1 VKNFTNFQTSKLLKV
16 GSDMM
21 NKPRILI
28 LGAGYGGMMSAT
40 QLTKRLSVNDASIT
54 LVNKHN
60 YHYQTT
66 WLHEPAAGTLP
77 TDRTRLLIKD
87 VIDTNRVNLVQDCVV
102 AIKKDEKKVVLKKGG
117 EIDYDYLVVS
127 LGFESE
133 TFGIK
138 GLKENALTIEDV
150 NSVRQVRE
158 HIEYQFSRY
167 HNMEEKDDSLLT
179 IVVGGG
185 GFTGVEFLGE
195 LANRIPE
202 LCREYDIDRHK
213 VRIINVEGSP
223 AILPMFDK
231 ELVEYAISRLESKGV
246 QFKLG
251 MVLKECKE
259 DSVVIGTRDSDETE
273 EIKAGSVVWTGGV
286 RGNHILEESG
296 FDVVRGRVNV
306 SEDLRLPG
314 CDNIFVIGDCAN
326 VMNPETGRPYPT
338 TAQNAIQQ
346 AYYLA
351 RNMKK
356 FLSGEKAEGYVFH
369 DKGTVASLGHGDAI
383 GVIFGKVKLRGT
395 SAAAMKKIIDDRY
408 LFMLG
413 GVGLLLKKGK
423 LNLLGK

>member
-1 VKNFTNFQTSKLLKV
+1 MIT
-16 GSDMM
+16 
-21 NKPRILI
+21 
-28 LGAGYGGMMSAT
+28 AT
-40 QLTKRLSVNDASIT
+40 QLTKRLNVNDASIT

-77 TDRTRLLIKD
+77 TDRTRMLIKD
-87 VIDTNRVNLVQDCVV
+87 VINTNRVRFVQDCVQT
-102 AIKKDEKKVVLKKGG
+102 INKDEKKVVLKKGG
-117 EIDYDYLVVS
+117 ELDYDYLIIS

-138 GLKENALTIEDV
+138 GLKENALSIESVD
-150 NSVRQVRE
+150 SVRQLRE

-202 LCREYDIDRHK
+202 LCQEYDIDRHK
-213 VRIINVEGSP
+213 VRVINIEGSP
-223 AILPMFDK
+223 VILPMFDK
-231 ELVEYAISRLESKGV
+231 ELVGYAISRLESKGIE
-246 QFKLG
+246 FKLG
-251 MVLKECKE
+251 TVLKECKE
-259 DSVVIGTRDSDETE
+259 DRVVYGKKGSEETE
-273 EIKAGSVVWTGGV
+273 EIKAGTIIWTGGV
-286 RGNHILEESG
+286 RGNHVLENSG
-296 FDVVRGRVNV
+296 FDVARGRVNV
-306 SEDLRLPG
+306 TEDLRVPG
-314 CDNIFVIGDCAN
+314 YDNIFVIGDCAN
-326 VMNPETGRPYPT
+326 VMCSETGRPYPT

-346 AYYLA
+346 AYFIS
-351 RNMKK
+351 RNMKN
-356 FLSGEKAEGYVFH
+356 FLRGEKTEGYEFH

-383 GVIFGKVKLRGT
+383 GVIFGKIKLRGT

-408 LFMLG
+408 LFLLG